1 MLARSRIPPR
11 KFCEKIL
18 DPYLRFLPYSECG
31 SSASHVMFRRARSE
45 RRQRA
50 RSRWLSLVR
59 RRDVRWANWI
69 AIVAVVIA
77 AVLMILA
84 MFK

>member
-1 MLARSRIPPR
+1 M
-11 KFCEKIL
+11 
-18 DPYLRFLPYSECG
+18 
-31 SSASHVMFRRARSE
+31 RRARSE

-50 RSRWLSLVR
+50 RGRWLSLVR

-77 AVLMILA
+77 AITMLLTV
-84 MFK
+84 FK